1 MLYEAKQ
8 GTKAYEYIK
17 GIVEAEL
24 QERVN
29 YKKRIVEAIGSD
41 FDKDIHVENNRLLSR
56 RFRIE
61 KILVTPEQRIKLDKR
76 AWVKIMTHRLPSGVY
91 HYLIPNVKTEQ
102 GRAVS
107 QVLASYKPVAGFNDV
122 RIGLNLTEPVNRPI
136 KPFRLYFFRSRAFVY
151 VDEPSMRFRGKDETL
166 EEFSLQLF
174 YLDFYDELNEI
185 NELNIKDY
193 GM

>member
-8 GTKAYEYIK
+8 GTKTYEYIK

-41 FDKDIHVENNRLLSR
+41 FDKDIHVEENWFLTH

-61 KILVTPEQRIKLDKR
+61 KILVTPEQRAKLDKR
-76 AWVKIMTHRLPSGVY
+76 AWVKILTHRFSSGVY
-91 HYLIPNVKTEQ
+91 HYLIPNQKTEQ
-102 GRAVS
+102 GRAVQ
-107 QVLASYKPVAGFNDV
+107 QVLDSYNPVAGFNDI

-136 KPFRLYFFRSRAFVY
+136 WPFKLYFFRSRVFFY
-151 VDEPSMRFRGKDETL
+151 VDEPSMRFREKDETL
-166 EEFSLQLF
+166 KEISWHQFH
-174 YLDFYDELNEI
+174 LDFYDELNE
-185 NELNIKDY
+185 
-193 GM
+193 MR

>member
-1 MLYEAKQ
+1 MLYEAKE

-41 FDKDIHVENNRLLSR
+41 FDKDIHVENNWLLTR

-61 KILVTPEQRIKLDKR
+61 KILVTPEQRVKLDKR
-76 AWVKIMTHRLPSGVY
+76 AWVKILTHRFSSGVY
-91 HYLIPNVKTEQ
+91 HYLVPNVKTEQ

-107 QVLASYKPVAGFNDV
+107 QVLASYNPVAGFNDV
-122 RIGLNLTEPVNRPI
+122 RIGSNPSGVSPI
-136 KPFRLYFFRSRAFVY
+136 
-151 VDEPSMRFRGKDETL
+151 GGT
-166 EEFSLQLF
+166 
-174 YLDFYDELNEI
+174 
-185 NELNIKDY
+185 
-193 GM
+193 

>member
-1 MLYEAKQ
+1 MLYEAKE

-41 FDKDIHVENNRLLSR
+41 FDKDIHVENNWLLTR

-61 KILVTPEQRIKLDKR
+61 KILVTPEQRVKLDKR
-76 AWVKIMTHRLPSGVY
+76 AWVKILTHRFPSGVY

-107 QVLASYKPVAGFNDV
+107 QVLASYNPVAGFNDV

-136 KPFRLYFFRSRAFVY
+136 EPFRLYFFRNRAFVY
-151 VDEPSMRFRGKDETL
+151 VDEPSMRFREKDETL

-174 YLDFYDELNEI
+174 HLDFYDELNEI
-185 NELNIKDY
+185 NELKR
-193 GM
+193 